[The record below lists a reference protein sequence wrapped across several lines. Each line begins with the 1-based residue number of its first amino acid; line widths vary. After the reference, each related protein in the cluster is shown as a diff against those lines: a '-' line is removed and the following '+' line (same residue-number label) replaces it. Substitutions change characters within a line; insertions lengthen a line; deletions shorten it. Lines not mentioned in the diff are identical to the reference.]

1 MKRKLNVQKGLVT
14 FTIITGLC
22 SHIFATSVPQQ
33 YIDFV
38 TGSVEDKTTLLENLT
53 ISSNTP
59 ELVASIPEE
68 ALEFVQ
74 ETVPL
79 IGTGSGM
86 KELTVAAVPLLQ
98 VTAQRQGALLWNIF
112 TLFDDSQVKVAVLD
126 AMAATIDS
134 NKRLVSPYLEGL
146 HTFVAESVATN
157 TGDVST
163 SVAAVNLLGKMEDP
177 SSFELLFRL
186 MNSGTSPE
194 LGQAIEDALYAVI
207 PSSQTTL
214 LRHISQDT
222 YSSLEKYRLFLLVQK
237 NEQISPLF
245 KAEMAEKALSTTIIN
260 VEDASQV
267 DSSTISLQ
275 LAAVQQIAASD
286 WTRAAATVADYY
298 LTAQTQFSEE
308 LITQEQF
315 LGIISCMEGLATS
328 HSVSALI
335 DHLGVLNLAAAQ
347 ELASVN
353 EEVLLAVINSL
364 GALGDKAAFDNLLYV
379 TYLPYPEAITT
390 AARTALAGLKW

>member
-14 FTIITGLC
+14 FTIITSLC
-22 SHIFATSVPQQ
+22 CNIFATSAPQQ

-53 ISSNTP
+53 ISPNSP

-98 VTAQRQGALLWNIF
+98 VRTQRQGALLWNIF

-126 AMAATIDS
+126 AMTATVDS

-157 TGDVST
+157 AEDSST
-163 SVAAVNLLGKMEDP
+163 SVAAISLLGRMADP

-194 LGQAIEDALYAVI
+194 LSQAIEDALCAVI

-214 LRHISQDT
+214 LRHISQNT

-260 VEDASQV
+260 VEDVSQT

-275 LAAVQQIAASD
+275 LAAVQQIADAD

-298 LTAQTQFSEE
+298 LIAQTQFSEE

-315 LGIISCMEGLATS
+315 LGIVSCMEGLATS

-335 DHLGVLNLAAAQ
+335 NHLGVLNLAAAQ
-347 ELASVN
+347 EPASVN